1 MPVFVLIELVKM
13 PEWAWKSRLLVSK
26 SPNNI
31 RLTQNFRILCQFSF
45 FGGVWHRFFHET
57 CVKSYK
63 HTAFD
68 TTFVSNSHIIA
79 DLTPKPSKNLCQKP
93 LFCCIWHNRRRNCV
107 NLRKKPAFDTTAYT
121 TCVKADDFPA
131 FDTAPDRNCVKAND
145 FPTFDTTA
153 ESITHTVSRFQ
164 KTGINSK
171 ISELY
176 IPKIWKK
183 RFHAGIP

>member
-79 DLTPKPSKNLCQKP
+79 DLTPKPAKNLCQKP
-93 LFCCIWHNRRRNCV
+93 LFCYIWHNRRRNCV

-121 TCVKADDFPA
+121 TCVKADDFP
-131 FDTAPDRNCVKAND
+131 
-145 FPTFDTTA
+145 TFDTTA

-164 KTGINSK
+164 KTGINSE
-171 ISELY
+171 ILELY
-176 IPKIWKK
+176 IPRIWKK
-183 RFHAGIP
+183 RSSTRAP

>member
-63 HTAFD
+63 HIAFD

-79 DLTPKPSKNLCQKP
+79 DLTPKPAKNLCQKP

-107 NLRKKPAFDTTAYT
+107 NLREK
-121 TCVKADDFPA
+121 PA

-153 ESITHTVSRFQ
+153 ESITHTVSKFQ
-164 KTGINSK
+164 KTGMNSK
-171 ISELY
+171 ILELY
-176 IPKIWKK
+176 IPRIWKNTPN
-183 RFHAGIP
+183 RASRNRSGFSR